1 MIKSLIATSL
11 LLFATSN
18 KSISYE
24 RKNPN
29 RAYEDTVT
37 LHGQYVLRDDF
48 EPYIQAFIESHT
60 NGYYDF
66 NYTAESALDGIK
78 ATFNYNSI
86 WYIGNIVTLYV
97 ALDITDTYSDTSL
110 YFNYDVDD
118 DGTGITWEIT
128 DEPITYYET
137 LNDLADSLDSTAE
150 QNSAKNQCL
159 WVQNYYTITKEAW
172 EVFNCFYTMSGNYY
186 MTAYNGYYTFVNAWT
201 KMNNINYWKW
211 PIQFLADNVLYNEI
225 GCWDEHFNRLYAYM
239 ETTYDETV
247 EKNIYTD
254 ISAGM
259 DTNRTGYNIKNNQV
273 WINGFIPTWLKSK
286 MDSVGIFGYVQ
297 PVQQEYSFFE
307 FFAGIMDAP
316 IVMISGL
323 LDFELFGV
331 YAFTA
336 LAGLMTV
343 LLIVAIIKKVI

>member
-24 RKNPN
+24 SKNPLKEN
-29 RAYEDTVT
+29 ETVT
-37 LHGQYVLRDDF
+37 LHGQYVLRDNF
-48 EPYIQAFIESHT
+48 KPYVETLIQKYG
-60 NGYYDF
+60 NGTHAF
-66 NYTAESALDGIK
+66 NYTIESALDGLK
-78 ATFNYNSI
+78 ATFYYNNN
-86 WYIGNIVTLYV
+86 WYIGNVEVLTIELYIYNNSYNNS
-97 ALDITDTYSDTSL
+97 DIYFAYS
-110 YFNYDVDD
+110 VDD
-118 DGTGITWEIT
+118 NGTGMQWSIEEI
-128 DEPITYYET
+128 P
-137 LNDLADSLDSTAE
+137 LNEIDDLSEMCDRFTGT
-150 QNSAKNQCL
+150 QTNSAQYQCI
-159 WVQNYYTITKEAW
+159 WIQNYYTVSRESW

-186 MTAYNGYYTFVNAWT
+186 MTAYNGYYTFINAWT

-239 ETTYDETV
+239 ETTYNETV
-247 EKNIYTD
+247 EYCIYND
-254 ISAGM
+254 IAAGM
-259 DTNRTGYNIKNNQV
+259 NTNRTGYNMKNNQV